1 MDLRD
6 VYCLG
11 NLILLLFGFFLLLE
25 NDIIYLFRK
34 LDCYVIILVLD
45 LFVVYFGIILG
56 NSLFKSKEEIYWYI
70 SVKKIF
76 MYI

>member
-11 NLILLLFGFFLLLE
+11 NLIPLLFGSLLLLE
-25 NDIIYLFRK
+25 NDIIYLPRK

-45 LFVVYFGIILG
+45 LFAIYFGITPG
-56 NSLFKSKEEIYWYI
+56 NSLLKSKEEIY
-70 SVKKIF
+70 
-76 MYI
+76 